1 MSRTLS
7 HTLLAVAL
15 VAAAGC
21 TRGPAVAA
29 VSGRVMLGGKALPNV
44 QVEFWPENGAPRST
58 GMTDAE
64 GRFTLVTDGEP
75 RAGALVG
82 PHRVVLHDLA
92 IYGEMGFR
100 PREDTNIREKPARFS
115 FRYTNAQQT
124 PLRFRVEDGGSDFD
138 ISVEK
143 K

>member
-1 MSRTLS
+1 MSQTRSYILP
-7 HTLLAVAL
+7 AVAL

-21 TRGPAVAA
+21 ARGPALAP
-29 VSGRVMLGGKALPNV
+29 VSGNVVLGGKALSNV

-64 GRFTLVTDGEP
+64 GRFTLVTDGDP
-75 RAGALVG
+75 RPGAVVG

-115 FRYTNAQQT
+115 FRYTDAQQT
-124 PLRFRVEDGGSDFD
+124 PLRFMVEAGGSEFE
-138 ISVEK
+138 IPVERK
-143 K
+143 